1 MAQAALTALDTW
13 TARDWR
19 KEERRWREELRRWR
33 ADDIAFRAEERRFKA
48 EERMFRA
55 VRHRCASSGWRHEI
69 MQQRHVDN
77 AMHLWDRPPCVSLPS
92 LFSSPRQ
99 HQGEGHAMACHVDT
113 QLPTSP
119 LPFLSPTLTYR
130 RAMPWHGMLTPNSFS
145 RFPPLSPLALS
156 NPFPPAFST
165 KECSATGGAWRR
177 KRRGAH
183 EGHGMAW
190 HTNAPLLVPHPL
202 SHSLFLHVTSTK
214 ECNRRSV
221 EEKAEHMRAMAWLA
235 AIVGG
240 FTMTAPVEFTYSDPD
255 APMALVTAYALCTA
269 LVPSLMVVA
278 AMIAVFVLGAVLRM
292 GKLYVHERE
301 EEEFLASARYFALN
315 RAAAGGNRTTIAA
328 PPAALRS
335 FDRFWDLR
343 CESDWRL
350 TFRLFSAGITFFFPL
365 LATMAFLKF
374 HPNIWIPSI
383 FSSVLLVALIQ
394 WYTPLNYTR
403 FRV

>member
-19 KEERRWREELRRWR
+19 KEERQWREELRRWR
-33 ADDIAFRAEERRFKA
+33 ADDVAFRAEERRFKA
-48 EERMFRA
+48 EERMFRT
-55 VRHRCASSGWRHEI
+55 VRHRCASNGCAFNRWRHEI

-77 AMHLWDRPPCVSLPS
+77 AMHLWDR
-92 LFSSPRQ
+92 
-99 HQGEGHAMACHVDT
+99 
-113 QLPTSP
+113 
-119 LPFLSPTLTYR
+119 
-130 RAMPWHGMLTPNSFS
+130 
-145 RFPPLSPLALS
+145 
-156 NPFPPAFST
+156 
-165 KECSATGGAWRR
+165 
-177 KRRGAH
+177 
-183 EGHGMAW
+183 
-190 HTNAPLLVPHPL
+190 
-202 SHSLFLHVTSTK
+202 TK

-240 FTMTAPVEFTYSDPD
+240 FTMTAPVEAMAWLAAIVGGFTMTAPVEFTYSDPD
-255 APMALVTAYALCTA
+255 APM
-269 LVPSLMVVA
+269 PSLMVVA

-315 RAAAGGNRTTIAA
+315 RAAAGGNRTTVAA

>member
-1 MAQAALTALDTW
+1 
-13 TARDWR
+13 
-19 KEERRWREELRRWR
+19 
-33 ADDIAFRAEERRFKA
+33 
-48 EERMFRA
+48 
-55 VRHRCASSGWRHEI
+55 
-69 MQQRHVDN
+69 
-77 AMHLWDRPPCVSLPS
+77 
-92 LFSSPRQ
+92 
-99 HQGEGHAMACHVDT
+99 
-113 QLPTSP
+113 
-119 LPFLSPTLTYR
+119 
-130 RAMPWHGMLTPNSFS
+130 
-145 RFPPLSPLALS
+145 
-156 NPFPPAFST
+156 
-165 KECSATGGAWRR
+165 
-177 KRRGAH
+177 
-183 EGHGMAW
+183 
-190 HTNAPLLVPHPL
+190 
-202 SHSLFLHVTSTK
+202 
-214 ECNRRSV
+214 
-221 EEKAEHMRAMAWLA
+221 EHMRAMAWLA

-240 FTMTAPVEFTYSDPD
+240 FTMTSPVEFTYSDPD
-255 APMALVTAYALCTA
+255 APMALVTAYALCTALVALVTAYALSTA

-315 RAAAGGNRTTIAA
+315 RAAAGGNRTTVAA

-350 TFRLFSAGITFFFPL
+350 TFRLFSAGKYRLVSPFLLPL

>member
-19 KEERRWREELRRWR
+19 KEERQWREEVRRWR
-33 ADDIAFRAEERRFKA
+33 ADDVAFRAEERRFKT

-55 VRHRCASSGWRHEI
+55 VRHRCASSGRVSNGWRHEI

-77 AMHLWDRPPCVSLPS
+77 AMHLWNR
-92 LFSSPRQ
+92 
-99 HQGEGHAMACHVDT
+99 
-113 QLPTSP
+113 
-119 LPFLSPTLTYR
+119 
-130 RAMPWHGMLTPNSFS
+130 
-145 RFPPLSPLALS
+145 
-156 NPFPPAFST
+156 
-165 KECSATGGAWRR
+165 
-177 KRRGAH
+177 
-183 EGHGMAW
+183 
-190 HTNAPLLVPHPL
+190 
-202 SHSLFLHVTSTK
+202 TK

-315 RAAAGGNRTTIAA
+315 RAAAGGNSTTITA

-394 WYTPLNYTR
+394 
-403 FRV
+403 

>member
-19 KEERRWREELRRWR
+19 KEERQWREELRRWR
-33 ADDIAFRAEERRFKA
+33 ADDVAFRAEERRFKA
-48 EERMFRA
+48 EERMFRT
-55 VRHRCASSGWRHEI
+55 VRHRCASNGCAFNRWRHEI

-77 AMHLWDRPPCVSLPS
+77 AMHLWDR
-92 LFSSPRQ
+92 
-99 HQGEGHAMACHVDT
+99 
-113 QLPTSP
+113 
-119 LPFLSPTLTYR
+119 
-130 RAMPWHGMLTPNSFS
+130 
-145 RFPPLSPLALS
+145 
-156 NPFPPAFST
+156 
-165 KECSATGGAWRR
+165 
-177 KRRGAH
+177 
-183 EGHGMAW
+183 
-190 HTNAPLLVPHPL
+190 
-202 SHSLFLHVTSTK
+202 TK

-315 RAAAGGNRTTIAA
+315 RAAAGGNRTTVAA

>member
-19 KEERRWREELRRWR
+19 KEERQWREEVRRWR
-33 ADDIAFRAEERRFKA
+33 ADDVAFRAEERRFKA
-48 EERMFRA
+48 EERLFRA
-55 VRHRCASSGWRHEI
+55 VRHRWRQEI
-69 MQQRHVDN
+69 MQQRHLDN
-77 AMHLWDRPPCVSLPS
+77 AMQLW
-92 LFSSPRQ
+92 
-99 HQGEGHAMACHVDT
+99 
-113 QLPTSP
+113 
-119 LPFLSPTLTYR
+119 
-130 RAMPWHGMLTPNSFS
+130 S
-145 RFPPLSPLALS
+145 R
-156 NPFPPAFST
+156 
-165 KECSATGGAWRR
+165 
-177 KRRGAH
+177 
-183 EGHGMAW
+183 
-190 HTNAPLLVPHPL
+190 
-202 SHSLFLHVTSTK
+202 TK

-269 LVPSLMVVA
+269 LVPSLMIVA

-292 GKLYVHERE
+292 GKLFVHERE
-301 EEEFLASARYFALN
+301 EEEFLASARCFALN
-315 RAAAGGNRTTIAA
+315 RAVAGNRTMHTA

-365 LATMAFLKF
+365 LSTMAFLKF
-374 HPNIWIPSI
+374 YPNAWIPSI
-383 FSSVLLVALIQ
+383 FSCILLWGLIQ
-394 WYTPLNYTR
+394 W
-403 FRV
+403 

>member
-19 KEERRWREELRRWR
+19 KEERQWREEVRRWR
-33 ADDIAFRAEERRFKA
+33 ADDVAFRAEERRFKT

-55 VRHRCASSGWRHEI
+55 VRHRWRHEI

-77 AMHLWDRPPCVSLPS
+77 AMHLWNR
-92 LFSSPRQ
+92 
-99 HQGEGHAMACHVDT
+99 
-113 QLPTSP
+113 
-119 LPFLSPTLTYR
+119 
-130 RAMPWHGMLTPNSFS
+130 
-145 RFPPLSPLALS
+145 
-156 NPFPPAFST
+156 
-165 KECSATGGAWRR
+165 
-177 KRRGAH
+177 
-183 EGHGMAW
+183 
-190 HTNAPLLVPHPL
+190 
-202 SHSLFLHVTSTK
+202 TK

-315 RAAAGGNRTTIAA
+315 RAAAGGNRTTITA

-335 FDRFWDLR
+335 FDRFWDL
-343 CESDWRL
+343 SYP
-350 TFRLFSAGITFFFPL
+350 FFPWFLPL
-365 LATMAFLKF
+365 LPLVS
-374 HPNIWIPSI
+374 PPSSPG
-383 FSSVLLVALIQ
+383 FSSCAQFSSGFSSTVRMYSLLPIYTFCFLTS
-394 WYTPLNYTR
+394 TPLVPSLLPSSYPHHPSS
-403 FRV
+403 

>member
-33 ADDIAFRAEERRFKA
+33 ADDVAFRAEERRFKA

-55 VRHRCASSGWRHEI
+55 VRHRWRDEI

-77 AMHLWDRPPCVSLPS
+77 AMHLWDRVEGKAERLYQHLKAIAWHQHLTPRCSSSFLNSLSPHS
-92 LFSSPRQ
+92 LSPHSLSPHSLSPHSLSPSSP
-99 HQGEGHAMACHVDT
+99 
-113 QLPTSP
+113 
-119 LPFLSPTLTYR
+119 
-130 RAMPWHGMLTPNSFS
+130 
-145 RFPPLSPLALS
+145 
-156 NPFPPAFST
+156 
-165 KECSATGGAWRR
+165 ATGTGTEEECNWRSVEEAAER
-177 KRRGAH
+177 STREPWSGTPTPH
-183 EGHGMAW
+183 
-190 HTNAPLLVPHPL
+190 PLLVANPPFF
-202 SHSLFLHVTSTK
+202 HSLRANPLRAISPPPLTSTK

-221 EEKAEHMRAMAWLA
+221 EEKAEHMRAMAWVA

-315 RAAAGGNRTTIAA
+315 RAAAGGNRTTITA
-328 PPAALRS
+328 PPASLRS

-343 CESDWRL
+343 PQVFRYKTSASPCHTPKFTFPPIHPSSSPPRTPLAPPVQESHSSSLSSLPWRE
-350 TFRLFSAGITFFFPL
+350 
-365 LATMAFLKF
+365 F
-374 HPNIWIPSI
+374 HPPRS
-383 FSSVLLVALIQ
+383 
-394 WYTPLNYTR
+394 
-403 FRV
+403 